1 MVAGQMGDIEGEKVS
16 LTLEE
21 LAAVHEKKT
30 GALIEFLILGRIS
43 QSNRRSHWFTDTVCA
58 SLWLGFSNS

>member
-21 LAAVHEKKT
+21 LAAVHEKEKP
-30 GALIEFLILGRIS
+30 ER
-43 QSNRRSHWFTDTVCA
+43 
-58 SLWLGFSNS
+58 

>member
-21 LAAVHEKKT
+21 LAAVHEK
-30 GALIEFLILGRIS
+30 LER
-43 QSNRRSHWFTDTVCA
+43 
-58 SLWLGFSNS
+58 